1 MMISPL
7 NVEIERIYFQI
18 VRNGYKTLALTATE
32 SGEGVTSLAAAIAH
46 RSLLAGQSTLVV
58 DLNLYHPSLVSQGIT
73 ATTYDSHFL
82 PNPELV
88 GVEGEN
94 AFFTGVI
101 APSKRETIMA
111 LRRPGSLEAY
121 IEQWHKDY
129 DLVIFDTS
137 PVSRLN
143 ANNIP
148 PERIAAAADGT
159 ILVVMSGQTT
169 EAQASESVKKL
180 HDAGAHL
187 LGCVMNDKNNPS
199 LKTEILR
206 EIGRLGNRL
215 PKITQM
221 LRKAVFNSHLL
232 SLEI

>member
-1 MMISPL
+1 MFISPL

-18 VRNGYKTLALTATE
+18 VRNNYKTLTITATE
-32 SGEGVTSLAAAIAH
+32 SGEGVTSLASAIAH

-58 DLNLYHPSLVSQGIT
+58 DLNLYHPSLVSQGMT
-73 ATTYDSHFL
+73 VTTYDNHYL

-88 GVEGEN
+88 GVDGESTY
-94 AFFTGVI
+94 FTGII
-101 APSKRETIMA
+101 APSKRETIME
-111 LRRPGSLEAY
+111 LRRPGALEAY
-121 IEQWHKDY
+121 VEKWHKDY
-129 DLVIFDTS
+129 DLIIFDTS
-137 PVSRLN
+137 PMARLN

-148 PERIAAAADGT
+148 PERVASASDGT

-180 HDAGAHL
+180 HDAGGHL

-206 EIGRLGNRL
+206 EVGRLSKRF
-215 PKITQM
+215 PKITQR
-221 LRKAVFNSHLL
+221 LRKSIFGSHLL